1 MRAAMLALVLALAP
15 GATAAEAAGSVD
27 EARLRAL
34 LYELRCLVCQNQ
46 SLADSDAELA
56 GDLRRRVRTL
66 MAAGKSDA
74 EIMDHLQARY
84 GDFVLYRPPFAWRT
98 AALWLGPFL
107 LLALAAWALLR
118 RVRRRHAAPAP
129 ELTAAERARLARA
142 LGEER
147 ER

>member
-1 MRAAMLALVLALAP
+1 MRAAALALALALAP
-15 GATAAEAAGSVD
+15 GAAAAAAAGAVD

-118 RVRRRHAAPAP
+118 RVRRRHAAAPA
-129 ELTAAERARLARA
+129 ELSAAERARLARA

>member
-1 MRAAMLALVLALAP
+1 MRLPALALVLALAP
-15 GATAAEAAGSVD
+15 GAAAAAAPDAVD

-56 GDLRRRVRTL
+56 GDLRRRVREL
-66 MAAGKSDA
+66 MAAGHSDA

-107 LLALAAWALLR
+107 LLALAVWLLLR
-118 RVRRRHAAPAP
+118 RVRRRHAAAPPA
-129 ELTAAERARLARA
+129 LTAAERARLARA
-142 LGEER
+142 LEER

>member
-1 MRAAMLALVLALAP
+1 MRSWALLLALLLAP
-15 GATAAEAAGSVD
+15 AAAAAEAVD
-27 EARLRAL
+27 EARYRAL

-56 GDLRRRVRTL
+56 GDLRRRVREL
-66 MAAGKSDA
+66 MAAGQSDA
-74 EIMDHLQARY
+74 EIAAHLRARY

-107 LLALAAWALLR
+107 LLAAAAWALLR
-118 RVRRRHAAPAP
+118 RVRRRHAAPPP
-129 ELTAAERARLARA
+129 ELSAAERARLARA

>member
-1 MRAAMLALVLALAP
+1 MRARALLLALLLAP
-15 GATAAEAAGSVD
+15 AAAAEAPVD
-27 EARLRAL
+27 EARYRAL

-66 MAAGKSDA
+66 LAAGKSDA
-74 EIMDHLQARY
+74 EIAAHLRARY

-107 LLALAAWALLR
+107 LLAAAAWALLR
-118 RVRRRHAAPAP
+118 RVRRRHAAPPP
-129 ELTAAERARLARA
+129 ELSAAERARLARA

>member
-1 MRAAMLALVLALAP
+1 MRAAALALALALAP
-15 GATAAEAAGSVD
+15 AAAAAAVD
-27 EARLRAL
+27 EARYRAL

-74 EIMDHLQARY
+74 EIAAHLRARY

-107 LLALAAWALLR
+107 LLALAVWALLR
-118 RVRRRHAAPAP
+118 RVRRRHAAPPPA
-129 ELTAAERARLARA
+129 LTAAERARLSRA

>member
-1 MRAAMLALVLALAP
+1 MRLPALALVLALAP
-15 GATAAEAAGSVD
+15 GAAAAAAPDAVD

-118 RVRRRHAAPAP
+118 RVRRRHAAPPPA
-129 ELTAAERARLARA
+129 LTAAERARLART
-142 LGEER
+142 LEER

>member
-1 MRAAMLALVLALAP
+1 MRAAALALVLALAP
-15 GATAAEAAGSVD
+15 GAAAAEAGAVD

-56 GDLRRRVRTL
+56 GDLRRRVREL
-66 MAAGKSDA
+66 MAAGNSDA

-118 RVRRRHAAPAP
+118 RVRRRHAAAPP
-129 ELTAAERARLARA
+129 ELTAAERARLART

-147 ER
+147 EQ

>member
-1 MRAAMLALVLALAP
+1 MRVAALALILALAP
-15 GATAAEAAGSVD
+15 VAAADAAPDAVD

-107 LLALAAWALLR
+107 LLALVVWLLLR
-118 RVRRRHAAPAP
+118 RVLRQQTAPAP
-129 ELTAAERARLARA
+129 ELSAAERARLART
-142 LGEER
+142 LDTER
-147 ER
+147 AP